1 MFSPQTRNFDLSRL
15 RSMRDEEL
23 LTFYDEVS
31 ASLQRGKMQ
40 NIGFIKTS
48 LRQEILR
55 RMKQLKVS

>member
-31 ASLQRGKMQ
+31 ASLQRDKMQ

>member
-1 MFSPQTRNFDLSRL
+1 
-15 RSMRDEEL
+15 MRDEEL